1 MKRFRKSKALKHS
14 FVLILSIFLFTQ
26 FTLTNV
32 FAMNIYVEDP
42 KGNRI
47 TLDVEPS
54 DTIEN
59 VKAKIQDKEGLP
71 PDKQKLTFA
80 DKALEDNRTLADY
93 NIQKESTLYFNLT
106 FKHTHN
112 YEFESNGATIT
123 ATCTASG
130 CSDPVDTATLTI
142 VAPTNRVYGSNITGA
157 SLVQTG
163 IDEDF
168 LTSLSLPYP
177 TVDDFM
183 TASNS
188 SIKYYK
194 GDVPL
199 DSFPTEPGEYTAIFK
214 GYGLAE
220 NAIASVSYKIVE
232 ASSST
237 DSSSTDSSST
247 KNTAYKE
254 VPRVAGEIQDI
265 TNSTTIDNK
274 LNPYNSSIVN
284 NNDLKKILSITDSEA
299 LKGVNIWLEVN
310 EINDDNVDETIIADK
325 NVIQNSFPE
334 YNVGTFF
341 DINLFKKVG
350 DSEEDK
356 ISETDGDV
364 EISFKLDANDKW
376 DMNSL
381 AILRVHNGVSTLLD
395 CKYDKDTST
404 LTFKTDRFSTY
415 AIVYKNLDKTAVN
428 NELTT
433 INASEN
439 TETTSPNNTSPTTSD
454 NSLLGL
460 NIAMILIV
468 LGVVGI
474 KTSKSAHITSQ
485 FKTRIPR

>member
-1 MKRFRKSKALKHS
+1 MKQFRKNKALKHS

-32 FAMNIYVEDP
+32 FAMDIYVKKSDDTT
-42 KGNRI
+42 I

-59 VKAKIQDKEGLP
+59 VKAKIQDKEGIP
-71 PDKQKLTFA
+71 TDSQKLIFA
-80 DKALEDNRTLADY
+80 GTTLEDDRHLADY
-93 NIQKESTLYFNLT
+93 NIQKESTLHLT
-106 FKHTHN
+106 TRATVATVHTHN
-112 YEFESNGATIT
+112 YNFESNGATIT

-163 IDEDF
+163 IDEEF
-168 LTSLSLPYP
+168 LASLNLNYS
-177 TVDDFM
+177 VDEFM
-183 TASNS
+183 TGMNS
-188 SIKYYK
+188 SIEYYK
-194 GDVPL
+194 GNVLL
-199 DSFPTEPGEYTAIFK
+199 DSFPTEPGEYTAVIRGF
-214 GYGLAE
+214 GEAQDVT
-220 NAIASVSYKIVE
+220 ASVSYKIVE
-232 ASSST
+232 ASSSE
-237 DSSSTDSSST
+237 DSSST
-247 KNTAYKE
+247 KNMAYKE
-254 VPRVAGEIQDI
+254 VPRVAGEIKDI

-310 EINDDNVDETIIADK
+310 EINDDNANETIIADK

-350 DSEEDK
+350 DSEENK
-356 ISETDGDV
+356 ISETEGDV

-415 AIVYKNLDKTAVN
+415 AIVYKNLDTTTVN

-433 INASEN
+433 ITDNEN
-439 TETTSPNNTSPTTSD
+439 KETTSPNNTSPATAD
-454 NSLLGL
+454 NSLLEL

-474 KTSKSAHITSQ
+474 KT
-485 FKTRIPR
+485 RIPR

>member
-1 MKRFRKSKALKHS
+1 MKRFRKNKTLKHS
-14 FVLILSIFLFTQ
+14 FVLILSILLFTQ

-32 FAMNIYVEDP
+32 FAMQIFV
-42 KGNRI
+42 KTLTGKTI

-59 VKAKIQDKEGLP
+59 VKAKIQDKEGIP
-71 PDKQKLTFA
+71 SNMQKLIFA
-80 DKALEDNRTLADY
+80 GKLLEDDRHLADY
-93 NIQKESTLYFNLT
+93 NIQKESTLHLIT
-106 FKHTHN
+106 GHIHT
-112 YEFESNGATIT
+112 YKFESNGATIT
-123 ATCTASG
+123 ATCTANG

-163 IDEDF
+163 IDEEF
-168 LTSLSLPYP
+168 LTLLNIPYP

-183 TASNS
+183 TEMNNS
-188 SIKYYK
+188 IEYYK

-199 DSFPTEPGEYTAIFK
+199 DSFPTEPGEYTAVIRGF
-214 GYGLAE
+214 GEAQDV
-220 NAIASVSYKIVE
+220 AASVSYKIVE
-232 ASSST
+232 ASSSVDNSTT
-237 DSSSTDSSST
+237 DSSSTQ
-247 KNTAYKE
+247 NMAYKE
-254 VPRVAGEIQDI
+254 VPRVAGEIKDI

-299 LKGVNIWLEVN
+299 LKGVNVWLEVN
-310 EINDDNVDETIIADK
+310 EINDDNANETIIADK

-350 DSEEDK
+350 DSEENK

-404 LTFKTDRFSTY
+404 LTFKTDKFSTY
-415 AIVYKNLDKTAVN
+415 AIVYKNLDTTTVN

-439 TETTSPNNTSPTTSD
+439 AETTSPNNASPATAD
-454 NSLLGL
+454 NSLLEL
-460 NIAMILIV
+460 NIAMILIA
-468 LGVVGI
+468 LGVVGV
-474 KTSKSAHITSQ
+474 
-485 FKTRIPR
+485 KTRILR

>member
-1 MKRFRKSKALKHS
+1 MD
-14 FVLILSIFLFTQ
+14 
-26 FTLTNV
+26 
-32 FAMNIYVEDP
+32 IYVKKSDDTT
-42 KGNRI
+42 I

-59 VKAKIQDKEGLP
+59 VKAKIQDKEGIP
-71 PDKQKLTFA
+71 TDSQKLIFA
-80 DKALEDNRTLADY
+80 GTTLEDDRHLADY
-93 NIQKESTLYFNLT
+93 NIQKESTLHLT
-106 FKHTHN
+106 TRATVATVHTHN
-112 YEFESNGATIT
+112 YNFESNGATIT

-163 IDEDF
+163 IDEEF
-168 LTSLSLPYP
+168 LASLNLNYS
-177 TVDDFM
+177 VDEFM
-183 TASNS
+183 TGMNS
-188 SIKYYK
+188 SIEYYK
-194 GDVPL
+194 GNVLL
-199 DSFPTEPGEYTAIFK
+199 DSFPTEPGEYTAVIRGF
-214 GYGLAE
+214 GEAQDVT
-220 NAIASVSYKIVE
+220 ASVSYKIVE
-232 ASSST
+232 ASSSE
-237 DSSSTDSSST
+237 DSSST
-247 KNTAYKE
+247 KNMAYKE
-254 VPRVAGEIQDI
+254 VPRVAGEIKDI

-310 EINDDNVDETIIADK
+310 EINDDNANETIIADK

-350 DSEEDK
+350 DSEENK
-356 ISETDGDV
+356 ISETEGDV

-415 AIVYKNLDKTAVN
+415 AIVYKNLDTTTVN

-433 INASEN
+433 ITDNEN
-439 TETTSPNNTSPTTSD
+439 KETTSPNNTSPATAD
-454 NSLLGL
+454 NSLLEL

-474 KTSKSAHITSQ
+474 KT
-485 FKTRIPR
+485 RIPR

>member
-1 MKRFRKSKALKHS
+1 MKRFRKNKALKHS

-32 FAMNIYVEDP
+32 FAMQIFVKTLTD
-42 KGNRI
+42 KTI

-59 VKAKIQDKEGLP
+59 VKAKIQDKEGIP
-71 PDKQKLTFA
+71 PDQQRLIFA
-80 DKALEDNRTLADY
+80 GKALEDNRTLADY
-93 NIQKESTLYFNLT
+93 NIQKESTLHLIT
-106 FKHTHN
+106 RVTGHVHTYN
-112 YEFESNGATIT
+112 FESNGATIT

-168 LTSLSLPYP
+168 LTSLELPYP
-177 TVDDFM
+177 TVDKFM
-183 TASNS
+183 TAMNS

-194 GDVPL
+194 GDVLL
-199 DSFPTEPGEYTAIFK
+199 DSFPTEPGEYTAVVR
-214 GYGLAE
+214 GYGEAQDVT
-220 NAIASVSYKIVE
+220 ASVSYKIIK
-232 ASSST
+232 ASSSL
-237 DSSSTDSSST
+237 DNSTT
-247 KNTAYKE
+247 ENMAYKE
-254 VPRVAGEIQDI
+254 VPRVAGEIKDI
-265 TNSTTIDNK
+265 TNSTTVDTK

-310 EINDDNVDETIIADK
+310 EINDDNEDETIIADK
-325 NVIQNSFPE
+325 KEIQNSFPE
-334 YNVGTFF
+334 YNVANFF

-404 LTFKTDRFSTY
+404 LTFKTDKFSTY
-415 AIVYKNLDKTAVN
+415 VLVYKNLDTTTVN
-428 NELTT
+428 NELTNEPTT
-433 INASEN
+433 IKASEN
-439 TETTSPNNTSPTTSD
+439 TETTSPNNASPATAD

-460 NIAMILIV
+460 NIAIMLTALV
-468 LGVVGI
+468 FVGFI
-474 KTSKSAHITSQ
+474 ISKSTHKSLAS
-485 FKTRIPR
+485 

>member
-1 MKRFRKSKALKHS
+1 MKRFRKNKALKHS

-32 FAMNIYVEDP
+32 FAMQIFVKTLEG
-42 KGNRI
+42 KTI

-71 PDKQKLTFA
+71 PDQQKLIFA
-80 DKALEDNRTLADY
+80 GSTLEDNRTLADY
-93 NIQKESTLYFNLT
+93 NIQKESTLHLITRHYH
-106 FKHTHN
+106 K
-112 YEFESNGATIT
+112 YKYESNGATIT
-123 ATCTASG
+123 ATCIVKG

-142 VAPTNRVYGSNITGA
+142 VAPINRVYGSNITGA

-168 LTSLSLPYP
+168 LTSLKSPYP

-183 TASNS
+183 TEMNS

-194 GDVPL
+194 GDVLL
-199 DSFPTEPGEYTAIFK
+199 DSFPTEPGEYTAVVR
-214 GYGLAE
+214 GYGEAQDVT
-220 NAIASVSYKIVE
+220 ASVSYKIVK
-232 ASSST
+232 ASSSEDNRT
-237 DSSSTDSSST
+237 TE
-247 KNTAYKE
+247 NMAYKE
-254 VPRVAGEIQDI
+254 VPRVAGEIKDI
-265 TNSTTIDNK
+265 TNSTAIDTK

-310 EINDDNVDETIIADK
+310 EINDENVDETIIADK
-325 NVIQNSFPE
+325 NEIQNSFSE
-334 YNVGTFF
+334 YNVATLLN
-341 DINLFKKVG
+341 INLFKKVG

-364 EISFKLDANDKW
+364 EISFKLEANDKW

-404 LTFKTDRFSTY
+404 LTFKTDKFSTY
-415 AIVYKNLDKTAVN
+415 AIVYKNLDKTTVN
-428 NELTT
+428 NELTNELTT

-439 TETTSPNNTSPTTSD
+439 TETTSPNNASPATAD

-460 NIAMILIV
+460 NIAIMLTALV
-468 LGVVGI
+468 FVGI
-474 KTSKSAHITSQ
+474 IISKSAHKSLISQ

>member
-1 MKRFRKSKALKHS
+1 MKGFRKNKALKHS
-14 FVLILSIFLFTQ
+14 FVLILSILLFTQ
-26 FTLTNV
+26 FTLTNA
-32 FAMNIYVEDP
+32 FAMQIFVKTLN
-42 KGNRI
+42 GNTI

-59 VKAKIQDKEGLP
+59 VKAKIQDKEGIP
-71 PDKQKLTFA
+71 PVIQKLTFA
-80 DKALEDNRTLADY
+80 GKILEDNRFLADY
-93 NIQKESTLYFNLT
+93 NIQNGSTLDLLI
-106 FKHTHN
+106 KHK
-112 YEFESNGATIT
+112 YKFESDGATIT
-123 ATCTASG
+123 ATCTGKG
-130 CSDPVDTATLTI
+130 CCDPVDTATLTI

-163 IDEDF
+163 IDEEF
-168 LTSLSLPYP
+168 LASLNLNYS
-177 TVDDFM
+177 VDEFM
-183 TASNS
+183 TGMNS
-188 SIKYYK
+188 SIEYYK
-194 GDVPL
+194 GNVPL
-199 DSFPTEPGEYTAIFK
+199 DSFPTEPGEYTAVIRGF
-214 GYGLAE
+214 GEAQDVT
-220 NAIASVSYKIVE
+220 ASVSYKIVE
-232 ASSST
+232 ASSSE
-237 DSSSTDSSST
+237 DSSST
-247 KNTAYKE
+247 KNMAYKE
-254 VPRVAGEIQDI
+254 VPRVAGEIKDI

-310 EINDDNVDETIIADK
+310 EINDENANETIIADK

-350 DSEEDK
+350 DSEENK

-415 AIVYKNLDKTAVN
+415 AIVYKNLDTTTVN

-433 INASEN
+433 IKASEN
-439 TETTSPNNTSPTTSD
+439 EETTSPNNTSPATAD
-454 NSLLGL
+454 NSLLEL

-474 KTSKSAHITSQ
+474 KT
-485 FKTRIPR
+485 RIPR

>member
-1 MKRFRKSKALKHS
+1 MKRFRKNKALKHS
-14 FVLILSIFLFTQ
+14 FVLILSILLFTQ

-32 FAMNIYVEDP
+32 FAMQIFVKYSSG
-42 KGNRI
+42 KTI

-59 VKAKIQDKEGLP
+59 VKGKIQDKEGVP
-71 PDKQKLTFA
+71 PDQQRLIFA
-80 DKALEDNRTLADY
+80 GKALEDNRTLADY
-93 NIQKESTLYFNLT
+93 NIQKESTLHLT
-106 FKHTHN
+106 TRLTGHVHSYK
-112 YEFESNGATIT
+112 FESNGATIT
-123 ATCTASG
+123 ATCTANG

-168 LTSLSLPYP
+168 LTSLEIPG

-183 TASNS
+183 TASNN

-194 GDVPL
+194 GDVLL
-199 DSFPTEPGEYTAIFK
+199 DSFPTEPGEYKAVFS

-232 ASSST
+232 ASSSEDSSTT
-237 DSSSTDSSST
+237 DSSSTGSSST
-247 KNTAYKE
+247 ENMAYKE
-254 VPRVAGEIQDI
+254 VPRVAGEIKDI
-265 TNSTTIDNK
+265 TNSTTIDTK

-284 NNDLKKILSITDSEA
+284 NTDLKKILSITDSEA

-310 EINDDNVDETIIADK
+310 EINDENVDETIIADK

-415 AIVYKNLDKTAVN
+415 AIVYKNLDKTTVN

-439 TETTSPNNTSPTTSD
+439 VETTSPNNTSPATGD
-454 NSLLGL
+454 NSLLEL
-460 NIAMILIV
+460 NIAMILIA

-474 KTSKSAHITSQ
+474 KT
-485 FKTRIPR
+485 RIPR

>member
-1 MKRFRKSKALKHS
+1 MKRFRKNKALKHS

-32 FAMNIYVEDP
+32 FAMQIVVKTLEG
-42 KGNRI
+42 KTI

-71 PDKQKLTFA
+71 PDQQKLIFA
-80 DKALEDNRTLADY
+80 GSTLEDNRTLADY
-93 NIQKESTLYFNLT
+93 NIQKESTLHLITRHYH
-106 FKHTHN
+106 K
-112 YEFESNGATIT
+112 YKYESNGATIT
-123 ATCTASG
+123 ATCIVKG

-142 VAPTNRVYGSNITGA
+142 VAPINRVYGSNITGA

-168 LTSLSLPYP
+168 LTSLKSPYP

-183 TASNS
+183 TEMNS
-188 SIKYYK
+188 SIKYYI
-194 GDVPL
+194 GDVLL
-199 DSFPTEPGEYTAIFK
+199 DSFPTEPGEYTAVVR
-214 GYGLAE
+214 GYGEAQDVT
-220 NAIASVSYKIVE
+220 ASVSYKIVK
-232 ASSST
+232 ASSSEDNRT
-237 DSSSTDSSST
+237 TE
-247 KNTAYKE
+247 NMAYKE
-254 VPRVAGEIQDI
+254 VPRVAGEIKDI
-265 TNSTTIDNK
+265 TNSTAIDTK

-310 EINDDNVDETIIADK
+310 EINDENVDETIIADK
-325 NVIQNSFPE
+325 NEIQNSFSE
-334 YNVGTFF
+334 YNVATLLN
-341 DINLFKKVG
+341 INLFKKVG

-364 EISFKLDANDKW
+364 EISFKLEANDKW

-404 LTFKTDRFSTY
+404 LTFKTDKFSTY
-415 AIVYKNLDKTAVN
+415 AIVYKNLDKTTVN
-428 NELTT
+428 NELTNELTT

-439 TETTSPNNTSPTTSD
+439 TETTSPNNASPATAD

-460 NIAMILIV
+460 NIAIMLTALV
-468 LGVVGI
+468 FVGI
-474 KTSKSAHITSQ
+474 IISKSAHKSLISQ

>member
-1 MKRFRKSKALKHS
+1 MQI
-14 FVLILSIFLFTQ
+14 FVKITDDK
-26 FTLTNV
+26 T
-32 FAMNIYVEDP
+32 
-42 KGNRI
+42 I

-54 DTIEN
+54 DTVEN
-59 VKAKIQDKEGLP
+59 VKAKIQDKEGIPTDTQYLIFAG
-71 PDKQKLTFA
+71 KL
-80 DKALEDNRTLADY
+80 LEDKKYLADY
-93 NIQKESTLYFNLT
+93 NIQKGSTLNLKT
-106 FKHTHN
+106 HIHTYN
-112 YEFESNGATIT
+112 FESNGATIT
-123 ATCTASG
+123 ATCTSEK

-168 LTSLSLPYP
+168 LVSLKITDT

-183 TASNS
+183 TGLNS
-188 SIKYYK
+188 SIEYYK
-194 GDVPL
+194 GDVLL
-199 DSFPTEPGEYTAIFK
+199 DSFPTEPGEYTAVFK
-214 GYGLAE
+214 GFGEAE
-220 NAIASVSYKIVE
+220 NASASVSYKIVE

-237 DSSSTDSSST
+237 DSGSTQNMT
-247 KNTAYKE
+247 YKE
-254 VPRVAGEIQDI
+254 VPRVAGEIKDI

-310 EINDDNVDETIIADK
+310 EINDENVDETIIADK
-325 NVIQNSFPE
+325 SEIQNSFPE
-334 YNVGTFF
+334 YNVATLF

-381 AILRVHNGVSTLLD
+381 AILRVHDGVSTLLD

-415 AIVYKNLDKTAVN
+415 AIVYKNLDKTTVN

-439 TETTSPNNTSPTTSD
+439 TETTSPNNTSPATAD
-454 NSLLGL
+454 NSLLEL
-460 NIAMILIV
+460 NIAIILVV

-474 KTSKSAHITSQ
+474 IISKSAHITSQ

>member
-1 MKRFRKSKALKHS
+1 MQI
-14 FVLILSIFLFTQ
+14 FVK
-26 FTLTNV
+26 TLEGKT
-32 FAMNIYVEDP
+32 
-42 KGNRI
+42 I

-71 PDKQKLTFA
+71 PDQQKLIFA
-80 DKALEDNRTLADY
+80 GSTLEDNRTLADY
-93 NIQKESTLYFNLT
+93 NIQKESTLHLITRHYH
-106 FKHTHN
+106 K
-112 YEFESNGATIT
+112 YKYESNGATIT
-123 ATCTASG
+123 ATCIVKG

-142 VAPTNRVYGSNITGA
+142 VAPINRVYGSNITGA

-168 LTSLSLPYP
+168 LTSLKSPYP

-183 TASNS
+183 TEMNN

-199 DSFPTEPGEYTAIFK
+199 DSFPTEPGEYTAVIK
-214 GYGLAE
+214 GFGEAE
-220 NAIASVSYKIVE
+220 NVSASVSYKIIK
-232 ASSST
+232 ASSSV
-237 DSSSTDSSST
+237 DNSSTE
-247 KNTAYKE
+247 NMAYKE
-254 VPRVAGEIQDI
+254 VPRVAGEIKDI
-265 TNSTTIDNK
+265 TNSTTIDTK

-310 EINDDNVDETIIADK
+310 EINDDNVDEAIIADK
-325 NVIQNSFPE
+325 KEIQNSFPE
-334 YNVGTFF
+334 YNVANFF

-356 ISETDGDV
+356 ISKTDGDV

-381 AILRVHNGVSTLLD
+381 AVLRVHNGVSTLLD

-404 LTFKTDRFSTY
+404 LTFKTDKFSTY
-415 AIVYKNLDKTAVN
+415 ALVYKNLDTTTAN
-428 NELTT
+428 NELTNELTT

-439 TETTSPNNTSPTTSD
+439 TEPTSPNNASPATGD

-460 NIAMILIV
+460 NIAIILAA
-468 LGVVGI
+468 LGVVVLI
-474 KTSKSAHITSQ
+474 ISKSTHKSLTSQ

>member
-1 MKRFRKSKALKHS
+1 MKRFRKNKALKHS

-32 FAMNIYVEDP
+32 FAMQIFVKTLEG
-42 KGNRI
+42 KTI

-71 PDKQKLTFA
+71 PDQQKLIFA
-80 DKALEDNRTLADY
+80 GSTLEDNRTLADY
-93 NIQKESTLYFNLT
+93 NIQKESTLHLITRHYH
-106 FKHTHN
+106 K
-112 YEFESNGATIT
+112 YKYESNGATIT
-123 ATCTASG
+123 ATCIVKG

-142 VAPTNRVYGSNITGA
+142 VAPINRVYGSNITGA

-168 LTSLSLPYP
+168 LTSLKSPYP

-183 TASNS
+183 TEMNS

-194 GDVPL
+194 GDVLL
-199 DSFPTEPGEYTAIFK
+199 DSFPTEPGEYTAVVR
-214 GYGLAE
+214 GYGEAQDVT
-220 NAIASVSYKIVE
+220 ASVSYKIVK
-232 ASSST
+232 ASSSEDNRT
-237 DSSSTDSSST
+237 TE
-247 KNTAYKE
+247 NMAYKE
-254 VPRVAGEIQDI
+254 VPRVAGEIKDI
-265 TNSTTIDNK
+265 TNSTAIDTK

-299 LKGVNIWLEVN
+299 LKGVNIWLEIN
-310 EINDDNVDETIIADK
+310 EINDENVDETIIADK
-325 NVIQNSFPE
+325 NEIQNSFSE
-334 YNVGTFF
+334 YNVATLLN
-341 DINLFKKVG
+341 INLFKKVG
-350 DSEEDK
+350 DSEENK
-356 ISETDGDV
+356 ISKTDGDV

-404 LTFKTDRFSTY
+404 LTFKTDKFSTY
-415 AIVYKNLDKTAVN
+415 AIVYKNLDKTTVN
-428 NELTT
+428 NELTNELTT

-439 TETTSPNNTSPTTSD
+439 TETTSPNNASPATAD

-460 NIAMILIV
+460 NIAIMLTALV
-468 LGVVGI
+468 FVGI
-474 KTSKSAHITSQ
+474 IISKSAHKSLISQ

>member
-1 MKRFRKSKALKHS
+1 MKGFRKNKALKHS
-14 FVLILSIFLFTQ
+14 FVLILSILLFTQ
-26 FTLTNV
+26 FTLTNA
-32 FAMNIYVEDP
+32 FAMQIFVKTLN
-42 KGNRI
+42 GNTI

-59 VKAKIQDKEGLP
+59 VKAKIQDKEGIP
-71 PDKQKLTFA
+71 TDSQKLIFA
-80 DKALEDNRTLADY
+80 GTTLEDDRHLADY
-93 NIQKESTLYFNLT
+93 NIQKESTLHLT
-106 FKHTHN
+106 TRATVATVHTHN
-112 YEFESNGATIT
+112 YNFESNGATIT

-168 LTSLSLPYP
+168 LTSLSIDK
-177 TVDDFM
+177 TVDELM
-183 TASNS
+183 TGLNS
-188 SIKYYK
+188 SIEYYK
-194 GDVPL
+194 GNVPL
-199 DSFPTEPGEYTAIFK
+199 DSFPTEPGEYTAVIRGF
-214 GYGLAE
+214 GEAQDVT
-220 NAIASVSYKIVE
+220 ASVSYKIVE

-237 DSSSTDSSST
+237 DSSTTDSSST
-247 KNTAYKE
+247 QNMAYKE
-254 VPRVAGEIQDI
+254 VPRVAGEIKDI

-310 EINDDNVDETIIADK
+310 EINDDNANETIIADK

-350 DSEEDK
+350 DSEENK

-415 AIVYKNLDKTAVN
+415 AIVYKNLDTTTVN

-433 INASEN
+433 IKASEN
-439 TETTSPNNTSPTTSD
+439 EETTSPNNTSPATAD
-454 NSLLGL
+454 NSLLEL

-474 KTSKSAHITSQ
+474 KT
-485 FKTRIPR
+485 RIPR

>member
-1 MKRFRKSKALKHS
+1 MKRFRKNKTLKHS
-14 FVLILSIFLFTQ
+14 FVLILSILLFTQ

-32 FAMNIYVEDP
+32 FAMQIFVKNSSG
-42 KGNRI
+42 KTI

-54 DTIEN
+54 DTIED
-59 VKAKIQDKEGLP
+59 VKAKIQDTEGVP
-71 PDKQKLTFA
+71 PDMQKLIFA
-80 DKALEDNRTLADY
+80 GKFLEDNRFLSDY
-93 NIQKESTLYFNLT
+93 NIQKESTLHLITGHFHKY
-106 FKHTHN
+106 K
-112 YEFESNGATIT
+112 FESNGATIT
-123 ATCTASG
+123 ATCTANG

-168 LTSLSLPYP
+168 LASLNLNYS
-177 TVDDFM
+177 VDEFM
-183 TASNS
+183 TGMNS
-188 SIKYYK
+188 SIEYYK
-194 GDVPL
+194 GDIPL
-199 DSFPTEPGEYTAIFK
+199 DSFPTEPGEYTAVIRGF
-214 GYGLAE
+214 GEAQDVT
-220 NAIASVSYKIVE
+220 ASVSYKIVE

-237 DSSSTDSSST
+237 DNSTT
-247 KNTAYKE
+247 KNMAYKE
-254 VPRVAGEIQDI
+254 VPRVAGEIKDI
-265 TNSTTIDNK
+265 TNSTTIDTK

-310 EINDDNVDETIIADK
+310 EINDEKVDETIIADK
-325 NVIQNSFPE
+325 NEIQNSFPE
-334 YNVGTFF
+334 YSVATLL

-381 AILRVHNGVSTLLD
+381 AILRVHDGVSTLLD

-404 LTFKTDRFSTY
+404 LTFKTDKFSTY
-415 AIVYKNLDKTAVN
+415 AIVYKNLDTTTVN

-439 TETTSPNNTSPTTSD
+439 IETTSPNNASPATAD
-454 NSLLGL
+454 NSLLEL
-460 NIAMILIV
+460 NIAMILIA

-474 KTSKSAHITSQ
+474 KT
-485 FKTRIPR
+485 RIPR

>member
-1 MKRFRKSKALKHS
+1 MKRFRKNKALKHS

-32 FAMNIYVEDP
+32 FAMQIFVKTLEG
-42 KGNRI
+42 KTI

-71 PDKQKLTFA
+71 PDQQKLIFA
-80 DKALEDNRTLADY
+80 GSTLEDNRTLADY
-93 NIQKESTLYFNLT
+93 NIQKESTLHLITRHYH
-106 FKHTHN
+106 K
-112 YEFESNGATIT
+112 YKYESNGATIT
-123 ATCTASG
+123 ATCIVKG

-142 VAPTNRVYGSNITGA
+142 VAPINRVYGSNITGA

-168 LTSLSLPYP
+168 LTSLKSPYP

-183 TASNS
+183 TEMNS

-194 GDVPL
+194 GDVLL
-199 DSFPTEPGEYTAIFK
+199 DSFPTEPGEYTAVVR
-214 GYGLAE
+214 GYGEAQDVT
-220 NAIASVSYKIVE
+220 ASVSYKIVK
-232 ASSST
+232 ASSSEDNRT
-237 DSSSTDSSST
+237 TE
-247 KNTAYKE
+247 NMAYKE
-254 VPRVAGEIQDI
+254 VPRVAGEIKDI
-265 TNSTTIDNK
+265 TNSTTVDTK

-310 EINDDNVDETIIADK
+310 EINDENVDETITADK
-325 NVIQNSFPE
+325 NEIQNSFPE
-334 YNVGTFF
+334 YNVATLL

-381 AILRVHNGVSTLLD
+381 AVLRVHNGVSTLLD

-404 LTFKTDRFSTY
+404 LTFKTDKFSTY
-415 AIVYKNLDKTAVN
+415 ALVYKNLDTTTVN
-428 NELTT
+428 NELTNELTT

-439 TETTSPNNTSPTTSD
+439 TETTSPNNTSPATGD

-460 NIAMILIV
+460 NIAIILTALV
-468 LGVVGI
+468 FVGI
-474 KTSKSAHITSQ
+474 IISKSAHKSLISQ

>member
-1 MKRFRKSKALKHS
+1 MKRFRKNKALKHS

-32 FAMNIYVEDP
+32 FAMQIFVKTLEG
-42 KGNRI
+42 KTI

-71 PDKQKLTFA
+71 PDQQKLIFA
-80 DKALEDNRTLADY
+80 GSTLEDNRTLADY
-93 NIQKESTLYFNLT
+93 NIQKESTLHLITRHYH
-106 FKHTHN
+106 K
-112 YEFESNGATIT
+112 YKYESNGATIT
-123 ATCTASG
+123 ATCIVKG

-142 VAPTNRVYGSNITGA
+142 VAPINRVYGSNITGA

-168 LTSLSLPYP
+168 LTSIKLQTS
-177 TVDDFM
+177 VDDFM
-183 TASNS
+183 AGLNS
-188 SIKYYK
+188 SIEYYK
-194 GDVPL
+194 GNVLL
-199 DSFPTEPGEYTAIFK
+199 DSFPTEPGEYTAVVR
-214 GYGLAE
+214 GYGEAQDVT
-220 NAIASVSYKIVE
+220 ASVSYKIVK
-232 ASSST
+232 ASSSEDNRT
-237 DSSSTDSSST
+237 TE
-247 KNTAYKE
+247 NMAYKE
-254 VPRVAGEIQDI
+254 VPRVAGEIKDI
-265 TNSTTIDNK
+265 TNSTAIDTK

-310 EINDDNVDETIIADK
+310 EINDENVDETIIADK
-325 NVIQNSFPE
+325 KEIQNSFPE
-334 YNVGTFF
+334 YDVATLL

-381 AILRVHNGVSTLLD
+381 AVLRVHNGVSTLLD

-404 LTFKTDRFSTY
+404 LTFKTDKFSTY
-415 AIVYKNLDKTAVN
+415 ALVYKNLDTTTVN
-428 NELTT
+428 NELTNELTT

-439 TETTSPNNTSPTTSD
+439 TETTSPNNASPATGD

-460 NIAMILIV
+460 NIAIILTA

-474 KTSKSAHITSQ
+474 IISKSAHKSLISQ